1 MVTESLQE
9 FFINNDI
16 EKDGSL
22 NKSQWIDLC
31 TREEINLSP
40 QLASALFDGLDTDA
54 DGQVR
59 IEDIMKE
66 LLAYEANQE
75 KTGITPL
82 TNRRASSLDPNLR
95 NQGESSSLVSTK
107 RTPVVRESRKQS
119 KRLYERRNHGKFLSQ
134 SSSTHID
141 DNGEVFV
148 TKKEFADDG
157 SEIFSTT
164 PVTLNPRYKKLQD
177 LETEISRSYP
187 QLLPTFNNVMEDFR
201 TELIASRKEKSAL
214 EQNYLQEKVARQ
226 KDLMFLEDE
235 LEGQIQRIK
244 EITINEVHDIIRSE
258 YDAKIMNKEKE
269 IAEIR
274 SQVNNLRAKIQSRQN
289 SVENTPDS
297 TTMDIWKNNFIPPT
311 PSPYLQRRKSVRVNQ
326 EENNQLM
333 EITAKLELRE
343 AELAAL
349 KEQLVTQQRQMLAD
363 RCELLT
369 REEEKMQLYSK
380 LQNLQLALER
390 QDETQ
395 IQSHMHELLPPS
407 SASMISTVTGSSI
420 QNTAAELMQTP
431 KPPERIFKIILIGDT
446 GVGKSSFMHQFCD
459 GVFYPRLRATVGVD
473 FRTRNLRLDRT
484 VYSIQLWDTA
494 GQEKYRSIVRTYFRK
509 VDGVIIMYDV
519 TAPSTFRNVRSW
531 MEQLSESSNG
541 NKVPVIIVG
550 NKIDLRSDPGSPSY
564 VSTEMGI
571 KLAESY
577 KALFI
582 ETSVC
587 TAMNVDEAVRQLAC
601 QMKLDED
608 IQVATVQLTE
618 KPITP
623 ARTCCKF

>member
-9 FFINNDI
+9 FFTSHDI

-82 TNRRASSLDPNLR
+82 TNRRATSLDPNLQ
-95 NQGESSSLVSTK
+95 NQGESSPLVNTK
-107 RTPVVRESRKQS
+107 RTPTVRESRTQS

-141 DNGEVFV
+141 DNGDVFV

-297 TTMDIWKNNFIPPT
+297 TTVDIWKNNFIPPT
-311 PSPYLQRRKSVRVNQ
+311 PSPYLKRRKSSKLNQ
-326 EENNQLM
+326 EESNQLM

-363 RCELLT
+363 RCELLN

-395 IQSHMHELLPPS
+395 IQSHLHELLPPS
-407 SASMISTVTGSSI
+407 SASVISTVTGSSL

-431 KPPERIFKIILIGDT
+431 RPPERIFKIILIGDT

-494 GQEKYRSIVRTYFRK
+494 GQE
-509 VDGVIIMYDV
+509 
-519 TAPSTFRNVRSW
+519 
-531 MEQLSESSNG
+531 
-541 NKVPVIIVG
+541 
-550 NKIDLRSDPGSPSY
+550 
-564 VSTEMGI
+564 
-571 KLAESY
+571 
-577 KALFI
+577 
-582 ETSVC
+582 
-587 TAMNVDEAVRQLAC
+587 
-601 QMKLDED
+601 
-608 IQVATVQLTE
+608 
-618 KPITP
+618 
-623 ARTCCKF
+623 

>member
-1 MVTESLQE
+1 
-9 FFINNDI
+9 
-16 EKDGSL
+16 
-22 NKSQWIDLC
+22 
-31 TREEINLSP
+31 
-40 QLASALFDGLDTDA
+40 
-54 DGQVR
+54 
-59 IEDIMKE
+59 
-66 LLAYEANQE
+66 
-75 KTGITPL
+75 
-82 TNRRASSLDPNLR
+82 
-95 NQGESSSLVSTK
+95 
-107 RTPVVRESRKQS
+107 
-119 KRLYERRNHGKFLSQ
+119 
-134 SSSTHID
+134 
-141 DNGEVFV
+141 
-148 TKKEFADDG
+148 
-157 SEIFSTT
+157 
-164 PVTLNPRYKKLQD
+164 
-177 LETEISRSYP
+177 
-187 QLLPTFNNVMEDFR
+187 
-201 TELIASRKEKSAL
+201 
-214 EQNYLQEKVARQ
+214 
-226 KDLMFLEDE
+226 MFLEDE

-311 PSPYLQRRKSVRVNQ
+311 PSPYLQRRRSTKVNQ

-407 SASMISTVTGSSI
+407 SASMISTVTGSSL
-420 QNTAAELMQTP
+420 QNTATELIQTP

-531 MEQLSESSNG
+531 MEQLSVSSG
-541 NKVPVIIVG
+541 
-550 NKIDLRSDPGSPSY
+550 
-564 VSTEMGI
+564 
-571 KLAESY
+571 
-577 KALFI
+577 
-582 ETSVC
+582 
-587 TAMNVDEAVRQLAC
+587 
-601 QMKLDED
+601 
-608 IQVATVQLTE
+608 
-618 KPITP
+618 
-623 ARTCCKF
+623 

>member
-9 FFINNDI
+9 FFTSHDI

-82 TNRRASSLDPNLR
+82 TNRRATSLDPNLQ
-95 NQGESSSLVSTK
+95 NQGESSPPASTK
-107 RTPVVRESRKQS
+107 RIPIVRESRKQS

-214 EQNYLQEKVARQ
+214 EQNYMQEKVARQ

-289 SVENTPDS
+289 SMENTPDS
-297 TTMDIWKNNFIPPT
+297 TTVDIWKNNFIPPT
-311 PSPYLQRRKSVRVNQ
+311 PSPYLKRRRSSKLNQ
-326 EENNQLM
+326 EESNQLM

-363 RCELLT
+363 RCELLN

-395 IQSHMHELLPPS
+395 IQSHLHELLPPS
-407 SASMISTVTGSSI
+407 SASVISTVTGSSL
-420 QNTAAELMQTP
+420 QNTATELMQTP

-541 NKVPVIIVG
+541 SKVPVIIVG
-550 NKIDLRSDPGSPSY
+550 NKIDLRSDTGSPSY

-577 KALFI
+577 KASFI

-587 TAMNVDEAVRQLAC
+587 TALNVDEAVRQLAC

-618 KPITP
+618 KSVTP